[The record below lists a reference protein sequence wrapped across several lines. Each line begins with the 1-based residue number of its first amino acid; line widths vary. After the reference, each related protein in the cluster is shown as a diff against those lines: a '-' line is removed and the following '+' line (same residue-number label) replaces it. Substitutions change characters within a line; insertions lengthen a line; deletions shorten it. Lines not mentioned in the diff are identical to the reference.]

1 VKFWR
6 FERNL
11 NFVGMID
18 TTDHLCYVVKWI
30 MEFELVLNIWY
41 WLNELVWLYL
51 RSYDNSSSN
60 IRDMNK
66 FNYMWLAF
74 IICGP
79 SSLLIFITYPEFLE
93 PDTI

>member
-1 VKFWR
+1 
-6 FERNL
+6 
-11 NFVGMID
+11 
-18 TTDHLCYVVKWI
+18 

-93 PDTI
+93 PDTITFPDFVEYESRNIEPVNRNGKIC